1 MKRYIS
7 QSTVSFSVNIDGREK
22 RIRFTQATQGGSSY
36 VCDDPKIC
44 KLIESRADFGVV
56 YFLDPN
62 YTQENKPMKDPDVIE
77 APKGTASGQKKTPIE
92 VADPDI
98 PTVINSEAVLCP
110 EASAFAEV
118 PEINTLSEAKDYLI
132 QLGAQAAAVRSRDGI
147 LQTAQEMKI
156 SFPNLK

>member
-62 YTQENKPMKDPDVIE
+62 YTQENKPMKDPAVIE
-77 APKGTASGQKKTPIE
+77 APKGTASGQKQMPTEATSEIH
-92 VADPDI
+92 AIINPDAGMR
-98 PTVINSEAVLCP
+98 TED
-110 EASAFAEV
+110 SAFAEV
-118 PEINTLSEAKDYLI
+118 TEINTPSEAKDYLI